1 MRSNLSADFAQYRRL
16 LTYIWPQKHIALLAV
31 FAMVVMA
38 ATAPALPALMKP
50 LMDGGF
56 VDKDPL
62 IMTWMPIMLVGLF
75 FIRGLASYIGNA
87 SLQWV
92 GTKVVMEI
100 RKDMFNK
107 LVDCPTSYF
116 NEQRTG
122 NIISRFTF
130 DALQIKEAATNAVS
144 TLIRDS
150 LTILGLL
157 GWMFYIDW
165 LLATICLFG
174 APLIAI
180 VVSIIRKRLRK
191 MSHRVQEAM
200 GNIHNVLKEALEA
213 QKIIK
218 LFGGKESEK
227 QRFEKMANE
236 HRQFNNKQIF
246 AAQASSPSIQ
256 LITSIFLAIIVYMAT
271 HQATENNFSV
281 GDFTSF
287 FTAMAML
294 LDPLKRLA
302 GINEHLQKGLAACD
316 TIFNL
321 IDTETEKDFGTNKL
335 SNPQGKIE
343 FRNVSFQYPHTEEK
357 ALSDISFIIETSET
371 VALVGESGSGKTT
384 IANLI
389 PRFYELQ
396 DGNIFYDG
404 NDIRELSMESL
415 RRNIALVSQE
425 VVLFNDTVR
434 NNIAYGELNDSS
446 DDAVMKAAEA
456 AFATEFINALPKKMN
471 TMLGED
477 GMRLSGGQRQR
488 LAIARALLKDARLLI
503 MDEATSALDTKTES
517 HIQQALEN
525 VKKGRTSL
533 IIAHRLSTIENA
545 DRIIVMD
552 KGRIVEQGKH
562 QVLLNKN
569 EYYAHLHQVQ
579 FSKYV

>member
-1 MRSNLSADFAQYRRL
+1 MRSNLSEDFAQYQRL

-92 GTKVVMEI
+92 GTKIIMEI

-107 LVDCPTSYF
+107 LVDCPASYF

-200 GNIHNVLKEALEA
+200 GNIHHVLNEALEA

-256 LITSIFLAIIVYMAT
+256 LITSFFLAIIVYMAT

-321 IDTETEKDFGTNKL
+321 IDTETEKYFGTNKL

-396 DGNIFYDG
+396 DGNIFYDF
-404 NDIRELSMESL
+404 NDIRELSLESL
-415 RRNIALVSQE
+415 RRNFALVSQ
-425 VVLFNDTVR
+425 VVLLFNDTVR
-434 NNIAYGELNDSS
+434 NNIAYGELNDAS

-456 AFATEFINALPKKMN
+456 AFATEFINTLPKKMN

-503 MDEATSALDTKTES
+503 LDEATSALDTKTES

-533 IIAHRLSTIENA
+533 IIAHRLSTVENA
-545 DRIIVMD
+545 DRIIVME
-552 KGRIVEQGKH
+552 KGKIVEQGKH

-569 EYYAHLHQVQ
+569 GYYAHLHQVQ

>member
-256 LITSIFLAIIVYMAT
+256 LITSIYF
-271 HQATENNFSV
+271 HFC
-281 GDFTSF
+281 TSS
-287 FTAMAML
+287 
-294 LDPLKRLA
+294 R
-302 GINEHLQKGLAACD
+302 
-316 TIFNL
+316 
-321 IDTETEKDFGTNKL
+321 
-335 SNPQGKIE
+335 
-343 FRNVSFQYPHTEEK
+343 
-357 ALSDISFIIETSET
+357 
-371 VALVGESGSGKTT
+371 
-384 IANLI
+384 
-389 PRFYELQ
+389 
-396 DGNIFYDG
+396 
-404 NDIRELSMESL
+404 
-415 RRNIALVSQE
+415 
-425 VVLFNDTVR
+425 
-434 NNIAYGELNDSS
+434 
-446 DDAVMKAAEA
+446 
-456 AFATEFINALPKKMN
+456 
-471 TMLGED
+471 
-477 GMRLSGGQRQR
+477 
-488 LAIARALLKDARLLI
+488 
-503 MDEATSALDTKTES
+503 
-517 HIQQALEN
+517 
-525 VKKGRTSL
+525 
-533 IIAHRLSTIENA
+533 
-545 DRIIVMD
+545 
-552 KGRIVEQGKH
+552 
-562 QVLLNKN
+562 
-569 EYYAHLHQVQ
+569 
-579 FSKYV
+579 

>member
-1 MRSNLSADFAQYRRL
+1 LRSNLSADFAQYRRL

>member
-1 MRSNLSADFAQYRRL
+1 
-16 LTYIWPQKHIALLAV
+16 
-31 FAMVVMA
+31 
-38 ATAPALPALMKP
+38 
-50 LMDGGF
+50 
-56 VDKDPL
+56 
-62 IMTWMPIMLVGLF
+62 
-75 FIRGLASYIGNA
+75 
-87 SLQWV
+87 
-92 GTKVVMEI
+92 
-100 RKDMFNK
+100 
-107 LVDCPTSYF
+107 
-116 NEQRTG
+116 
-122 NIISRFTF
+122 
-130 DALQIKEAATNAVS
+130 
-144 TLIRDS
+144 
-150 LTILGLL
+150 
-157 GWMFYIDW
+157 
-165 LLATICLFG
+165 
-174 APLIAI
+174 
-180 VVSIIRKRLRK
+180 
-191 MSHRVQEAM
+191 
-200 GNIHNVLKEALEA
+200 
-213 QKIIK
+213 
-218 LFGGKESEK
+218 
-227 QRFEKMANE
+227 
-236 HRQFNNKQIF
+236 
-246 AAQASSPSIQ
+246 
-256 LITSIFLAIIVYMAT
+256 MAT

-384 IANLI
+384 IANLV